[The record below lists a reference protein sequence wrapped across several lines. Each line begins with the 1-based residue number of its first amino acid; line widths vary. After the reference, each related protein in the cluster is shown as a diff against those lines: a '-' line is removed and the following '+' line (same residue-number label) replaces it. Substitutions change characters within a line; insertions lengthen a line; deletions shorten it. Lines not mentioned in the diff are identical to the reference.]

1 MSYQDQKHAKAAD
14 FFKTGNSK
22 ASSLELNA
30 PEALMAISILAVSAD
45 GKMAEQE
52 KQTLAANH
60 VRLFSAYSR
69 EEFQELF
76 KKVLGLVNK
85 YKPSDVFVAAKNGLT
100 PKLRQTAFALAAD
113 LVLADGVFTQEEQD
127 LLVDLWESLELKD
140 EIGQKIMEVM
150 IIKNCTDHN

>member
-1 MSYQDQKHAKAAD
+1 MSYQSQGNAKSSD
-14 FFKTGNSK
+14 FFRTANSK
-22 ASSLELNA
+22 ARTIELTA

-45 GKMAEQE
+45 GKMAQEE

-76 KKVLGLVNK
+76 KKVLELVNK
-85 YKPSDVFVAAKNGLT
+85 HRPSDVFVAAKNGLT

-127 LLVDLWESLELKD
+127 LLVELWEALELKD

-150 IIKNCTDHN
+150 IIKNCTDNS

>member
-1 MSYQDQKHAKAAD
+1 MSYQSQKNAKSSD
-14 FFKTGNSK
+14 FFRTANSK
-22 ASSLELNA
+22 ASGIELTA

-45 GKMAEQE
+45 GKMAQEE
-52 KQTLAANH
+52 KQTLGANH

-85 YKPSDVFVAAKNGLT
+85 YRPSDVFIAAKNGLT
-100 PKLRQTAFALAAD
+100 PKLRQTAFAIAAD

-127 LLVDLWESLELKD
+127 LLVELWEALELKD

-150 IIKNCTDHN
+150 IIKNCTDNS